1 MSSADIIVV
10 GGGAAGLMAAGVA
23 AERGGRVL
31 VLEKMPEPARKL
43 RITGKGRCNLTNTE
57 PVPAFID
64 RFGRNGR
71 FLRQAFARFFSH
83 DLVAFFEAL
92 DVPVTEERGG
102 RVFPTSGRAPEVAAA
117 LVSWA
122 RRAGVTLAVGDPV
135 SSLIMDGDQVRG
147 VRTRSGAE
155 HLAGAV
161 IVATGGLSY
170 PRTGSTGDGYRLA
183 RTAGHT
189 VVPTRPALVPLESPD
204 VPRDGLTDLNLR
216 NVSARV
222 LVDGKKKA
230 DHFGEVTFT
239 ATGLGGPVILTV
251 SSLVIDALAAGGEVR
266 VVIDLKPALD
276 DRKLDARLRR
286 DLDGQGRAA
295 FRTLLDGLLPQRL
308 IPFCLRHLGIAAD
321 KKLHQITGD
330 ERKALRNWLKGCEF
344 GISGSR
350 PLDEAIVTAGG
361 VSLKEVDPRTM
372 ASRLVGGL
380 YFVGEVLDLDG
391 DTGGF
396 NLQAAF
402 STGWLAG
409 VAAAGAGAG
418 DP

>member
-1 MSSADIIVV
+1 LSSVDIIVV
-10 GGGAAGLMAAGVA
+10 GGGAAGLMSAGVA
-23 AERGGRVL
+23 AERGRRVL
-31 VLEKMPEPARKL
+31 VLEKMSEPARKL

-122 RRAGVTLAVGDPV
+122 QGAGVTLAVGDPV
-135 SSLIMDGDQVRG
+135 SSLIMADGQVRG
-147 VRTRSGAE
+147 VRTKGGAE

-170 PRTGSTGDGYRLA
+170 PRTGSTGDGYGLA
-183 RTAGHT
+183 RAAGHT
-189 VVPTRPALVPLESPD
+189 IVPTRAALVPLESPD

-251 SSLVIDALAAGGEVR
+251 SSLVIDALGDGHEVR

-276 DRKLDARLRR
+276 DQKLDARLRR
-286 DLDGQGRAA
+286 DLDSHGRAA

-308 IPFCLRHLGIAAD
+308 ISFCLRQLGIPAD

-330 ERKALRNWLKGCEF
+330 ERKALRDWLKGCEF
-344 GISGSR
+344 GITGSR

-361 VSLKEVDPRTM
+361 VSLKEVDPSTM
-372 ASRLVGGL
+372 ASRLVDGL

-409 VAAAGAGAG
+409 VAAAGS
-418 DP
+418 